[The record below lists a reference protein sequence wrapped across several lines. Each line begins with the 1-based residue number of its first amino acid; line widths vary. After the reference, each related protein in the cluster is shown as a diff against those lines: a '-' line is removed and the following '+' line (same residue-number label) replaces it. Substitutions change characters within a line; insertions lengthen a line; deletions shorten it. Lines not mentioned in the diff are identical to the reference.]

1 MFMYLCTLRGLK
13 VASGPK
19 DPPHPPALIETKY
32 TYVVYLGAIVIYHHT
47 NWALGILWCDDF
59 FFLGENVFFV
69 EIVSSYHFGVLESND
84 ALLNDFEPFY
94 EE

>member
-1 MFMYLCTLRGLK
+1 MVFTLG
-13 VASGPK
+13 
-19 DPPHPPALIETKY
+19 
-32 TYVVYLGAIVIYHHT
+32 
-47 NWALGILWCDDF
+47 F
-59 FFLGENVFFV
+59 FSLVKTFFV